1 MNFEKAKNTFRGVQ
15 EADIFAK
22 RKLDRTFEWCCAG
35 NHQNDDDQN
44 HHHDRY
50 ENMNPPSVVTVNS
63 RVAGLKITPCSS
75 PDDGN
80 GRLFTTPIRRNQ

>member
-35 NHQNDDDQN
+35 NHQNDQN

-50 ENMNPPSVVTVNS
+50 ENMNPPSVATVNS
-63 RVAGLKITPCSS
+63 RVAGLIVFPSEVQCSE
-75 PDDGN
+75 
-80 GRLFTTPIRRNQ
+80 

>member
-1 MNFEKAKNTFRGVQ
+1 MNFEKAKNTFLGVQ

-35 NHQNDDDQN
+35 NHH

-50 ENMNPPSVVTVNS
+50 ENMNPPSVATVNS
-63 RVAGLKITPCSS
+63 RVAGLIQPLFSFNVYSS
-75 PDDGN
+75 VIVFMVFK
-80 GRLFTTPIRRNQ
+80 L

>member
-1 MNFEKAKNTFRGVQ
+1 MNFEKVKNTFRGVQ

-35 NHQNDDDQN
+35 NHHH

-50 ENMNPPSVVTVNS
+50 ENMNPPSVATVNS
-63 RVAGLKITPCSS
+63 RVAGLIGIEKE
-75 PDDGN
+75 
-80 GRLFTTPIRRNQ
+80 LL